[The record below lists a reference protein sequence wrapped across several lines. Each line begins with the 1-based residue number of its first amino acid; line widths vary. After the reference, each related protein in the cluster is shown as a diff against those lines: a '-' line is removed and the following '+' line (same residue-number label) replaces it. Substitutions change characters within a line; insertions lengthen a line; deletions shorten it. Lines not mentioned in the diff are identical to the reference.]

1 RGAQQKIR
9 LRGVKGMRT
18 MVFRSKTGPTK
29 GKEPENWSIKFRPLW
44 QLDELQQ
51 ADVRLKQA
59 QADDIYLRRGVA
71 QPADIATSRFGGDTY
86 SVETHLTA
94 PAPQPSTSEP
104 PGSKEPDPEA
114 PQGTLAKA
122 QSLQERTS

>member
-1 RGAQQKIR
+1 MLLPALKRIAK
-9 LRGVKGMRT
+9 LL
-18 MVFRSKTGPTK
+18 FRSKTGPTK

-71 QPADIATSRFGGDTY
+71 QPADIAASRFGGDTY

-94 PAPQPSTSEP
+94 PVPQSSTSESP
-104 PGSKEPDPEA
+104 ASEKPDPEA
-114 PQGTLAKA
+114 PQGSSSKDPIPPT
-122 QSLQERTS
+122 RTS